1 MQKYTLIKDGIIV
14 NQGQKYRGSILIE
27 EGIIKQIFKKDLPQN
42 IIEQSA
48 IINAKDKIV
57 LPGIIDSHVHF
68 RDPGLTNKAN
78 IYTESRA
85 AVAGGI
91 TSFMDMPNTIP
102 PATNHKLLEQKFE
115 IASKQSL
122 ANYSFYLGATN
133 SNIEEIVNTNPKNI
147 CGIKVFMGASTGNMM
162 VDRDKLELIFSKSPL
177 LIATHCED
185 NGIIEQNIIKYKN
198 IFGENPPINYHTK
211 IRNEEAC
218 FKSTS
223 LAIKLANKHNTRLH
237 VLHIST
243 GKELELFDNKLPSKN
258 KLITAETCIHHLWFN
273 EDDYGKFGN
282 KIRWNPSVKTKKDN
296 EALLK
301 GLKNNTVDIISTD
314 HAPHTINEKEGSYFN
329 SMSGGPM
336 VQHSLQ
342 AMLEFYFQDKLSLET
357 IVEKMCHTPADIFNI
372 NKRGYLKEGYNA
384 DIIIVDPNKKT
395 KVTKENIL
403 YKCKWSTFEGYT
415 FGSTVSHTFING
427 NLVYE
432 NGKFNDKN
440 LGKRLV
446 FDR

>member
-1 MQKYTLIKDGIIV
+1 MQKYTLIKDGLIV
-14 NQGQKYRGSILIE
+14 NQGHKYKGSILIKD
-27 EGIIKQIFKKDLPQN
+27 GIIEHIYKEDIPQE
-42 IIEQSA
+42 IINQSV
-48 IINAKDKIV
+48 IINAKDKLV
-57 LPGIIDSHVHF
+57 LPGIIDVHVHF
-68 RDPGLTNKAN
+68 REPGLTHKAN

-91 TSFMDMPNTIP
+91 TSFMEMPNTIP
-102 PATNHKLLEQKFE
+102 PATTNELLEQKFE

-133 SNIEEIVNTNPKNI
+133 DNVGEIINANPKNV
-147 CGIKVFMGASTGNMM
+147 CGVKIFMGASTGNML
-162 VDRDKLELIFSKSPL
+162 VDSDKLELIFSKSPM

-185 NGIIEQNIIKYKN
+185 NDIIEQNIIKYRK

-243 GKELELFDNKLPSKN
+243 GKELELFDNKLPSKD
-258 KLITAETCIHHLWFN
+258 KLITAEACIHHLWFN
-273 EDDYGKFGN
+273 ENDYGRFGN

-301 GLKNNTVDIISTD
+301 GLKKNTIDIISTD

-336 VQHSLQ
+336 VQHSLL
-342 AMLEFYFQDKLSLET
+342 AMLEFYDQGKITIET
-357 IVEKMCHTPADIFNI
+357 IVDKMSHTPADIFNI
-372 NKRGYLKEGYNA
+372 NKRGYLKKGYNA
-384 DIIIVDPNKKT
+384 DIIIVNPNRKT

-415 FGSTVSHTFING
+415 FNSTVSHTFVNG

-432 NGKFNDKN
+432 NGNFNDKI
-440 LGKRLV
+440 LGKRLI